1 MAESSRM
8 RAMDRSYEDIEMK
21 GASASATGVKTDAD
35 SFSDS
40 QEATSN
46 GDNDKRDMFRLG
58 KVQETK
64 RNFGFWSALG
74 FVAVY
79 MASWEFILTSL
90 SVGFAN
96 GGFGGLF
103 VCFIV
108 TITCFLSVVLSLA
121 EMASMAPTSGGQYH
135 WVSEFSPP
143 AWQKVLSYSSGW
155 MSTLGWLAGTAG
167 STQVLAYQIEAMVQV
182 YNPDFFCTGWQITL
196 IMWAF
201 NLVTIVFNTWGS
213 GFMPA
218 LEIGSLIIHVVGFF
232 IVLIPIVAL
241 APKNS
246 AEEVFAHWENNSG
259 WGSMG
264 TAFMLSQITVLYCT
278 LGSDSVVHISEEV
291 KDASVTVPRCMVWSY
306 VGNVLAALC
315 MMVAMLFC
323 IGPLDG
329 VLEADVPYAVLFNNT
344 GSRPLSLFL
353 NVVLLILIYAGNI
366 TSLATSAR
374 EMWAFSRDKG
384 LPFSGWLGKMNHK
397 WSIPFNSV
405 YATSAIVAVLSLIPL
420 GSSLAFEILVS
431 LSVQGLLSTYMI
443 SIGCVLLKRIRNEPM
458 PHARWGLG
466 KFGIYING
474 FGFLYCAFIIVWSC
488 FPPTL
493 PIDLS
498 TANWSPLV
506 WVATIIFTVGYYYAY
521 GKAHY
526 TAPVE
531 FVEGHRA
538 AGVALQHS

>member
-1 MAESSRM
+1 
-8 RAMDRSYEDIEMK
+8 
-21 GASASATGVKTDAD
+21 
-35 SFSDS
+35 
-40 QEATSN
+40 
-46 GDNDKRDMFRLG
+46 
-58 KVQETK
+58 
-64 RNFGFWSALG
+64 
-74 FVAVY
+74 

-167 STQVLAYQIEAMVQV
+167 STQVLAYQIEAIVQV

-384 LPFSGWLGKMNHK
+384 LPFSGWLGKM
-397 WSIPFNSV
+397 
-405 YATSAIVAVLSLIPL
+405 
-420 GSSLAFEILVS
+420 
-431 LSVQGLLSTYMI
+431 
-443 SIGCVLLKRIRNEPM
+443 
-458 PHARWGLG
+458 
-466 KFGIYING
+466 
-474 FGFLYCAFIIVWSC
+474 
-488 FPPTL
+488 
-493 PIDLS
+493 
-498 TANWSPLV
+498 
-506 WVATIIFTVGYYYAY
+506 
-521 GKAHY
+521 
-526 TAPVE
+526 
-531 FVEGHRA
+531 
-538 AGVALQHS
+538 